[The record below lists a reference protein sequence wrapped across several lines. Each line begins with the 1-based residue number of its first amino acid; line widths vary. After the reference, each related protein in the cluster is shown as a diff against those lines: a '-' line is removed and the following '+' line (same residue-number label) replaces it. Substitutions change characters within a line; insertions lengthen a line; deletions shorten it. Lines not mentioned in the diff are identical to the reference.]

1 MISGGV
7 LIVIVDTWEIGVRI
21 GSAYLHGESLTLE
34 YDAGTIEVTGDD
46 LLDAWAGLQANSDP
60 FTIVEG

>member
-1 MISGGV
+1 MMIT
-7 LIVIVDTWEIGVRI
+7 DTWEIGIRI

-34 YDAGTIEVTGDD
+34 YDAGTIAVTGDD
-46 LLDAWAGLQANSDP
+46 LLEAWDEYSLMDP

>member
-1 MISGGV
+1 MSIT
-7 LIVIVDTWEIGVRI
+7 DTWEIGIRI

-46 LLDAWAGLQANSDP
+46 LLEAWDSYDLMDP

>member
-1 MISGGV
+1 MSI
-7 LIVIVDTWEIGVRI
+7 IANAWEIGIRI

-34 YDAGTIEVTGDD
+34 YDAGTVYVSGDD
-46 LLDAWAGLQANSDP
+46 LLEAWDSYDLMDP

>member
-1 MISGGV
+1 M
-7 LIVIVDTWEIGVRI
+7 IVDTWEIGIRI

-34 YDAGTIEVTGDD
+34 YDAGLVEVSGTDI
-46 LLDAWAGLQANSDP
+46 LDAWDSYDLMDP